1 MALTKGCL
9 SGFLKKTTW
18 WLGKKKLDLEQK
30 LIVFLFF
37 MEHITTQDDKHL
49 SNL

>member
-1 MALTKGCL
+1 VFEW
-9 SGFLKKTTW
+9 FLEENN
-18 WLGKKKLDLEQK
+18 LVVGKKKLDLEQK
-30 LIVFLFF
+30 LNLFLFF

>member
-1 MALTKGCL
+1 VFEW
-9 SGFLKKTTW
+9 FLEENN
-18 WLGKKKLDLEQK
+18 LVVGKKKLDLEQK
-30 LIVFLFF
+30 LNVFLFF